1 MVLDPISYAGIG
13 FAIGAGAGAVSAY
26 LGWNASGEPFDARKF
41 LNGAVT
47 GVLAGI
53 GLVFA
58 NLVAFKTVP
67 DEFAV
72 LALYGT
78 IIASAIGV
86 DMMRT
91 KVTAMIADRG
101 EEPGPVVV
109 TEDNSSAPV

>member
-1 MVLDPISYAGIG
+1 MVLDPIAYAGIG

-26 LGWNASGEPFDARKF
+26 LGWSASGEPFDARKF

-47 GVLAGI
+47 GVLSGLA
-53 GLVFA
+53 LVFA
-58 NLVAFKTVP
+58 NLAAFKTVP

-78 IIASAIGV
+78 IIAGAIGV

-91 KVTAMIADRG
+91 KITSMVADRG
-101 EEPGPVVV
+101 ETQEPTP
-109 TEDNSSAPV
+109 SPAPV